1 MSKLNKKECFSCE
14 FCESKFTHSYNLTK
28 HLKTSKKCLDKRPK
42 IDIKC
47 IWCDEVFLSKDRL
60 EKHSS
65 KCGIDK
71 DIAYTSL
78 KEKNKSLENNLEE
91 KNNLLEEKNKQ
102 LEDKDSH
109 IKDLEEKLFNLANK
123 SSTTN
128 NNNNTYNI
136 TLNCDKPLLLSK
148 ERVSELMWRYL
159 TVEDLKSGG
168 GGYCRWF
175 LKHVAVN
182 EKGNITIECTDKK
195 RKVFKYIDEGDKLV
209 TKDGEEIAE
218 LIRVCRNSSK
228 FLSQSEQGIEYD
240 KYITD
245 YNDYLNLTKST
256 NFKKDFIKRLSEDT
270 YKENLTSRI
279 KSK

>member
-1 MSKLNKKECFSCE
+1 MSKLCKSVLFSCE
-14 FCESKFTHSYNLTK
+14 FCQAVFKRSDVLLR
-28 HLKTSKKCLDKRPK
+28 HLKTSKKCLETRPK

-47 IWCDEVFLSKDRL
+47 IWCEEVFLTKEKL

-78 KEKNKSLENNLEE
+78 KEKTKSLE
-91 KNNLLEEKNKQ
+91 KQ

-148 ERVSELMWRYL
+148 ERVSELMWRHL
-159 TVEDLKSGG
+159 TVDDLKSGG

-195 RKVFKYIDEGDKLV
+195 RKVFKYIDEGDKLI

-218 LIRVCRNSSK
+218 LIRVCRNSSG
-228 FLSQSEQGIEYD
+228 FLNQSEQGIEYD
-240 KYITD
+240 KYIKE
-245 YNDYLNLTKST
+245 YNDHLNLTKST

-279 KSK
+279 KV